1 MQYSVLI
8 KIAID
13 PQCGLHCSGS
23 DYDTG
28 HGGRGQLSSSAGDNT
43 WCGARGPLTSDT
55 NQGGHLACYKSTA
68 DTNLINSENIHPILL
83 AGTLPLVMSPCAL
96 VTTIQWL
103 HPAPN
108 IDIPP
113 GQAAWALSCRHLLQM
128 PKVRNLTTATP
139 KYSDIHNWFSDTILL
154 LYLTLTQ
161 SKYSLLLQ
169 YVCCER
175 SPSLN
180 FLTTVS
186 SWPFDKFFFI
196 FKAMQK
202 YKQ

>member
-83 AGTLPLVMSPCAL
+83 AGALPLVMSPCAL

-161 SKYSLLLQ
+161 SKYSLA
-169 YVCCER
+169 
-175 SPSLN
+175 
-180 FLTTVS
+180 TTVS
-186 SWPFDKFFFI
+186 SWPSDKFFSFS
-196 FKAMQK
+196 
-202 YKQ
+202 KQCKNINSKNQIINIQ

>member
-1 MQYSVLI
+1 MVGVVSWAALQVTT
-8 KIAID
+8 
-13 PQCGLHCSGS
+13 H
-23 DYDTG
+23 DT
-28 HGGRGQLSSSAGDNT
+28 
-43 WCGARGPLTSDT
+43 LTSDT

-169 YVCCER
+169 YVCCDR

-186 SWPFDKFFFI
+186 SWQVLFHFQSNAKI
-196 FKAMQK
+196 LTVKIK
-202 YKQ
+202 